1 MKNHQIIVKQKLAL
15 MFSDKKAV
23 QVLNQAE
30 LHAVREYLENDLSQF
45 GNKSMNQIALQ
56 KLLEESYVLDIESDS
71 MPFSH
76 KIVKE

>member
-1 MKNHQIIVKQKLAL
+1 
-15 MFSDKKAV
+15 
-23 QVLNQAE
+23 
-30 LHAVREYLENDLSQF
+30 VREYLENDLSQF

>member
-1 MKNHQIIVKQKLAL
+1 
-15 MFSDKKAV
+15 
-23 QVLNQAE
+23 

-76 KIVKE
+76 KIVRE